1 MPKSYDDIIE
11 QVGDEYEP
19 EDYYDYDS
27 YIEDIRNDY
36 GDVIDFLDLQI
47 DEDDPRFTINSS

>member
-11 QVGDEYEP
+11 EVSDEYEP
-19 EDYYDYDS
+19 EDYYDYDQ
-27 YIEDIRNDY
+27 YIDDIRNDY

-47 DEDDPRFTINSS
+47 DESDPRFTVNSS

>member
-11 QVGDEYEP
+11 EVGDEYEP
-19 EDYYDYDS
+19 EDYYDYDE

-36 GDVIDFLDLQI
+36 GNVVDFLDLEI
-47 DEDDPRFTINSS
+47 DEADPRFTVNSS

>member
-11 QVGDEYEP
+11 EVGDEYEP
-19 EDYYDYDS
+19 EDYYDYDE

-36 GDVIDFLDLQI
+36 GNVIDFLDLQI
-47 DEDDPRFTINSS
+47 DESDPRFTINSS